1 MRTVKIWSA
10 VTCVV
15 VVCVLAVAAR
25 GDVQVSRAFGNHMVL
40 QRDMPV
46 PVWGTAAPGE
56 KVTVEFGGQEKS
68 TTADKD
74 GKWKVELDALS
85 VGEPARMAVR
95 GNNTITFDDVL
106 VGDVWVGSGQ
116 SNMAGGAG
124 GYAQR
129 DEVLAAM
136 IAKAPYPK
144 LRLYRGG
151 WKAATPENIR
161 GFSALL
167 FSFGQPLQAELEI
180 PVGLIVGAV
189 GGTPSGRWL
198 SPEMFEAD
206 PGVQTALKKS
216 GTGMSLAE
224 RQEKYQQVMAEW
236 EKAVAAAKKAG
247 KQPPRRPRSPIKIGD
262 LYAAHIQ
269 HVVPYAIR
277 GVLWDQGESGT
288 AVQGIDQF
296 TMMGALIRGWRNVWG
311 QGEFPFLYVQKPSGG
326 GCAWDT
332 QNPVTR
338 MADAFQPQPAN
349 PNRDADGLYR
359 ELHIRIMQHPN
370 TAMVIANDLG
380 SGVHPSNKSGY
391 GRRACRVAL
400 GFAYDR
406 DVEYYGPIYD
416 SHVAEGNA
424 IRIRFQHVGHGLA
437 FKNGDTLQ
445 GFEIAGADGV
455 FRWGDA
461 KIDGET
467 VVVASD
473 AVKKP
478 MHVRYGWSRNHA
490 WANLFNKDG
499 LPALTFR
506 TRE

>member
-1 MRTVKIWSA
+1 MNKSWCA
-10 VTCVV
+10 AGCVV
-15 VVCVLAVAAR
+15 LVSMTASMGR

-46 PVWGTAAPGE
+46 PVWGTAAAGE
-56 KVTVEFGGQEKS
+56 KVTVEFGGQETT

-74 GKWKVELDALS
+74 GKWTVKLDPLS
-85 VGEPARMAVR
+85 VGEPASLTVR
-95 GNNTITFDDVL
+95 GNNTVTFEDVL

-116 SNMAGGAG
+116 SNMAGSAG

-136 IAKAPYPK
+136 IDDAPYPK

-151 WKAATPENIR
+151 WKKATPENIR
-161 GFSALL
+161 GFSAIL

-206 PGVQTALKKS
+206 PGVQAALQKS
-216 GTGMSLAE
+216 GIGMSLAE
-224 RQEKYQQVMAEW
+224 RQEKYQQVIAQW
-236 EKAVAAAKKAG
+236 QKAVAAAKKAG

-262 LYAAHIQ
+262 LYAAHIEP
-269 HVVPYAIR
+269 VVPYAIR

-288 AVQGIDQF
+288 AVQGVDQF
-296 TMMGALIRGWRNVWG
+296 TMMGALIRGWRDVWG
-311 QGEFPFLYVQKPSGG
+311 QGDFPFLYVQKPSGG
-326 GCAWDT
+326 GCAWDK

-338 MADAFQPQPAN
+338 MADAFSPQPAN
-349 PNRDADGLYR
+349 PNRDTDGLYR
-359 ELHIRIMQHPN
+359 ELHIRIMQHAK

-416 SHVAEGNA
+416 SHAVEGSA
-424 IRIRFQHVGHGLA
+424 IRVRFQHIGQGLA
-437 FKNGDTLQ
+437 FKNGEKLQ
-445 GFEIAGADGV
+445 GFEIAGDDGV
-455 FRWGDA
+455 FHWGDA
-461 KIDGET
+461 KIEGDT
-467 VVVASD
+467 VVVSGE
-473 AVKKP
+473 AVEKP
-478 MHVRYGWSRNHA
+478 VHVRYAWSRNHT

-499 LPALTFR
+499 LPAVTFR
-506 TRE
+506 TQD